1 MYVYIYIYIMYI
13 YLYIYIP
20 KLMCIGTNLKTG
32 LANSKNYS
40 IILGPGSKKE
50 PEFPLSNFPLSEV
63 SKASY
68 LGSFQYS
75 NSPRL
80 SFFFQGE
87 SPAKPFFGMMSP
99 GPGTH
104 GRPRRAPKITR
115 RQS

>member
-1 MYVYIYIYIMYI
+1 
-13 YLYIYIP
+13 
-20 KLMCIGTNLKTG
+20 MCIGTNLKTG

-80 SFFFQGE
+80 SFSFQGE
-87 SPAKPFFGMMSP
+87 SPAKPFAGWCHRAQVHME
-99 GPGTH
+99 GPEGHQRSLDDKVEPWNH
-104 GRPRRAPKITR
+104 GELRKASEWYPPEV
-115 RQS
+115 